1 MTEGYN
7 ADSKATDDAPAA
19 PTRGYIDGCF
29 DIMHSGHYNAI
40 RQAKCICNTLVV
52 GIHSDA
58 EIEENKA
65 LPVMKECERYA
76 LLEHIKWIDEI
87 LQDVPYS
94 PELATL
100 ERARAD
106 FCIHGDDMPVNSQG
120 VCAYDEM
127 RLAGRLR
134 IVKRTEG
141 VSTTDMI
148 GRLLTLS
155 RQHHNPP
162 KPSSPTS
169 GYRVGAED
177 AIKQLTGTMPSSPLQ
192 GWSIAPGTAGKP
204 GFNLECED
212 DMCAT
217 ASEAACT
224 SLVDSLVAKYGMSAD
239 DEALLR
245 AKVRVAE
252 DRSTPKSPDRKDSDV
267 GVRAKAPVQL
277 LASTRR
283 LVEFAS
289 SKQPMEGD
297 KVVYVSGSFDMFH
310 IGHAQLL
317 KDAAALGTFLLV
329 GIHEDLTVR
338 QSKGPSFPVMNLTE
352 RVLNVCACK
361 WVDEVI
367 IGAPRGVT
375 EDLIK
380 TWDIDV
386 VARGIKHQ
394 RNESCLKDKGDHY
407 SIPKQ
412 RNIFVEVPSMWPDL
426 CHDTIVER
434 IMTSRQSYLKRNADR
449 AKRED
454 VYYAKKSENL
464 KDLKELL

>member
-1 MTEGYN
+1 
-7 ADSKATDDAPAA
+7 
-19 PTRGYIDGCF
+19 
-29 DIMHSGHYNAI
+29 
-40 RQAKCICNTLVV
+40 
-52 GIHSDA
+52 
-58 EIEENKA
+58 
-65 LPVMKECERYA
+65 
-76 LLEHIKWIDEI
+76 
-87 LQDVPYS
+87 
-94 PELATL
+94 
-100 ERARAD
+100 
-106 FCIHGDDMPVNSQG
+106 
-120 VCAYDEM
+120 
-127 RLAGRLR
+127 
-134 IVKRTEG
+134 
-141 VSTTDMI
+141 
-148 GRLLTLS
+148 
-155 RQHHNPP
+155 
-162 KPSSPTS
+162 
-169 GYRVGAED
+169 
-177 AIKQLTGTMPSSPLQ
+177 MPSSPLQ

-204 GFNLECED
+204 GFNLEPPED

-217 ASEAACT
+217 ASEAAAT

-245 AKVRVAE
+245 AKVRVVE
-252 DRSTPKSPDRKDSDV
+252 DRTTPKSPERKESDA

-289 SKQPMEGD
+289 SKQPKEGD

-386 VARGIKHQ
+386 VARGIKHS
-394 RNESCLKDKGDHY
+394 RNEGCLKEKADHY

-454 VYYAKKSENL
+454 VYYAKKSE
-464 KDLKELL
+464 KDMKEITK